1 MKKQAGIIF
10 WIYALVVLLE
20 LLFIFFNQSQL
31 RWFTKPLLMPLLM
44 IGFYSAVVKRSG
56 VFFFFILAALFLSW
70 GGDVLLQM
78 QGMFIPGLISFLLAH
93 VCYIIY
99 FTKTGKGKQ
108 GFVQLKPVVV
118 LPVLLYILLFLWSLF
133 PYLNA
138 LKIPVTVYG
147 ITIGT
152 MLLLALNTKHK
163 LDSRTTL
170 LFIAG
175 AFLFVLSDS
184 ILAVNLFAY
193 KHLVLSLLVMITYA
207 TAQYLIV
214 KGAILNQEH
223 PSLI

>member
-44 IGFYSAVVKRSG
+44 LGFYIESGKRSG
-56 VFFFFILAALFLSW
+56 AFFLLILAALFLSW

-163 LDSRTTL
+163 LEPRTAL